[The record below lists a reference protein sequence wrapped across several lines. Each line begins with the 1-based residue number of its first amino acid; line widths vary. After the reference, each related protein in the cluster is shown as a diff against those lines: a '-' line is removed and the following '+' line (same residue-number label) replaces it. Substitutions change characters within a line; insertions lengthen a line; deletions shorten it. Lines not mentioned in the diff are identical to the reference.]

1 MLHKYVAFV
10 CLLVAFLGFSK
21 AEAQTFQGMDSQPKS
36 KAKTAPKKRVSSKGK
51 AAPTPSVQDTAQAP
65 TSRPEVAET
74 PLPATPPPATPSPK
88 TPPLKTPPPKA
99 SAVEGVKE
107 PSGKG
112 AKGGKGVD
120 TSLLQVAINQFKA
133 EDYEKASLTAFEI
146 VRNPQML
153 PVATEAQ
160 YILAKALYRLGLYH
174 SSLSQFSEILA
185 KGPSTPYFK
194 SALEWLFFIG
204 RKTVNETVILDEIA
218 RYSNVEFPE
227 RFRSEFRYL
236 LARYHFL
243 RGKALDDIKETAE
256 ANGSFEEVVRL
267 SLAVPEGDPYYA
279 RAKYLEGLAYY
290 REGKLTQATEALKEV
305 IRKTRMAQSS
315 VDPSNRSF
323 FTLRELAFM
332 QLARIHYGLEQS
344 RSAIFYYSKIE
355 RGREQWL
362 NSLFESSWAS
372 YRIGRYEQALGNL
385 ITLSSPFFREE
396 YFPEA
401 FILRAVIYFENC
413 RYQEALSIVDEFEAI
428 YGPVQE
434 KLAQMVSSNMSA
446 GEYYQALDEI
456 QKMNL
461 KRQGSNTTNEIL
473 ARVLNLALTDT
484 DLRKTL
490 EAIAELEKEVDAF
503 SNYADTFKYSELV
516 KALIESIK
524 GQRERLMNKA
534 GIMAKGKLELELL
547 ELRTLSSN
555 ALRIRVDT
563 VEKEKIYLEQQLA
576 EGGALDVIRKY
587 QYSVAVPDDYLYW
600 PYTGE
605 YWRDEL
611 GTYRYTLTKG
621 CINKPLTPAA
631 EASDDS

>member
-1 MLHKYVAFV
+1 MN
-10 CLLVAFLGFSK
+10 
-21 AEAQTFQGMDSQPKS
+21 SQPKS
-36 KAKTAPKKRVSSKGK
+36 KAKTAPSKRTSRGKPAKPASSTKDV
-51 AAPTPSVQDTAQAP
+51 TQAP
-65 TSRPEVAET
+65 APRPEVA
-74 PLPATPPPATPSPK
+74 ATPSPKASPPATPSSQTSVPVVSPADEAQEQP
-88 TPPLKTPPPKA
+88 TGRR
-99 SAVEGVKE
+99 VI
-107 PSGKG
+107 GKN
-112 AKGGKGVD
+112 VD

-146 VRNPQML
+146 VRNPKMA

-174 SSLSQFSEILA
+174 SSLSQFSDILA

-243 RGKALDDIKETAE
+243 RGKALDDIKETKE

-290 REGKLTQATEALKEV
+290 RDGKLTQAVDALKEV
-305 IRKTRMAQSS
+305 IRKTRMVQSTPQES
-315 VDPSNRSF
+315 GSKSF
-323 FTLRELAFM
+323 FALRELAFM
-332 QLARIHYGLEQS
+332 QLARIHYGVGQS
-344 RSAIFYYSKIE
+344 RNAIFYYSKVE

-372 YRIGRYEQALGNL
+372 YRIGQYEHALGNL

-413 RYQEALSIVDEFEAI
+413 RYQEALSIVDDFEAI

-434 KLAQMVSSNMSA
+434 KLAQMVASNMSA
-446 GEYYQALDEI
+446 EEYYQALDEMK
-456 QKMNL
+456 KMNL
-461 KRQGSNTTNEIL
+461 NRRGSTTNEIL

-490 EAIAELEKEVDAF
+490 DAISELEKEVDVF
-503 SNYADTFKYSELV
+503 SNYADSFKYSELV
-516 KALIESIK
+516 KMLIDSIK

-587 QYSVAVPDDYLYW
+587 KYSVAVPDDYLYW

-631 EASDDS
+631 EAADDDS